1 MVKAKD
7 LPLSSGDWMQM
18 DTAAMERQR
27 IRVQGVVTAVGD
39 GYSARYRN
47 RWLRVH
53 TGSVTV
59 QVTASSGSRLG
70 GATVGSELDL
80 VLSLT
85 GMVDLSAG
93 VYFGGRA
100 QLLDVSDCGAAE

>member
-27 IRVQGVVTAVGD
+27 IRVQGVVTAVGE

-47 RWLRVH
+47 RWLQVH
-53 TGSVTV
+53 TGSATV
-59 QVTASSGSRLG
+59 QVTTSPGSRLG
-70 GATVGSELDL
+70 GAAVGSVLDL
-80 VLSLT
+80 VVSLT

-100 QLLDVSDCGAAE
+100 QLLGMRDGDPV